1 MNSTV
6 DGLRLKLEQLV
17 DHYVTSGAKA
27 PEVID
32 AIEKELE
39 DMRRAY
45 DNDPDPADEPSEIE
59 EPANDWPAASK

>member
-1 MNSTV
+1 MNSRI

-27 PEVID
+27 PGVII
-32 AIEKELE
+32 AIERELR

-45 DNDPDPADEPSEIE
+45 DTNPDPADEPSEVE
-59 EPANDWPAASK
+59 EPANEWPAALQ